1 MLICHYA
8 SPLGDLTLA
17 GEGDA
22 LAGLWFDGQVHY
34 GSTLPEATG
43 EGWLPVFDDAFRW
56 LDSYFGGYVPAAMPG
71 LDLRG
76 TAFQK
81 RVWKELLTI
90 PYGRTMTYGE
100 IAESIARQK
109 GLARM
114 SARAV
119 GGAVGHNASSL
130 IIPCHRILGADGSL
144 TGYAGGMERKRKLL
158 ALEKAGLS
166 SPAACG
172 TIPAADQKH
181 R

>member
-56 LDSYFGGYVPAAMPG
+56 LDSYFGGYVPAAMPE

-76 TAFQK
+76 SAFQK

-90 PYGRTMTYGE
+90 PYGETVSYGE
-100 IAESIARQK
+100 
-109 GLARM
+109 LARRLGS

-119 GGAVGHNASSL
+119 GGAVGRNPVSL
-130 IIPCHRILGADGSL
+130 IVPCHRVIGAGGRL
-144 TGYAGGMERKRKLL
+144 TGYGGGLDLKARLLELERTASWTR
-158 ALEKAGLS
+158 
-166 SPAACG
+166 
-172 TIPAADQKH
+172 
-181 R
+181 